1 MFLITVDEK
10 WKISAAVF
18 WRNTHKGAETH
29 INTYQLTIF
38 FLRISFSKV
47 HFKAKLSS
55 LTLYSCG
62 RGGHE

>member
-1 MFLITVDEK
+1 MFLMTVDEK

-18 WRNTHKGAETH
+18 WKKGRRNTHQYLP
-29 INTYQLTIF
+29 INNI

-47 HFKAKLSS
+47 HFKTKLSS
-55 LTLYSCG
+55 LTLYNSG